1 MAEWTIYKSVVSD
14 VMKKA
19 KSISNKPQH
28 LKSNKPKAGRVT
40 AIDLFSGC
48 GGLSYGL
55 KQAKFKVL
63 AALELDAVAAAT
75 YRLNHPRIP
84 LKEADIRSIDGKTWM
99 NELTIQPGELDLL
112 AGCPPC
118 QGFSRL
124 RTKNGVRSNR
134 DDRNRLLLD
143 MARLVEDFMPKVVM
157 MENVPGL
164 KDRRIFKEFV
174 RVLKRNGYIPT
185 WDVHDVQHYGVP
197 QRRKR
202 LVLVA
207 GRGFVIPFGSM
218 SRTVRTVRSA
228 IGNLKPAGNSGDPLH
243 DFPESRTQRMRE
255 WISLIPKD
263 GGGRLDLPLEM
274 QRPCHR
280 RSDGFKDVYGRM
292 AWDEVA
298 PTITGGCFNPSKGR
312 FLHPEENRNITIRE
326 ASLLQTFPRS
336 FRLPKDFTKTEAA
349 LMIGN
354 ALPPEFVKR
363 QAVAIR
369 KAIDTANNPI

>member
-1 MAEWTIYKSVVSD
+1 MDSY
-14 VMKKA
+14 
-19 KSISNKPQH
+19 
-28 LKSNKPKAGRVT
+28 T
-40 AIDLFSGC
+40 AIDLFAGC
-48 GGLSYGL
+48 GGLTYGL
-55 KQAKFKVL
+55 KQAKFQVI
-63 AALELDAVAAAT
+63 AALELDAVAASA
-75 YRLNHPRIP
+75 YKLNHPKTS
-84 LKEADIRSIDGKTWM
+84 LKEADIRSVNGKKWM
-99 NELTIQPGELDLL
+99 KELALQPGELDLL

-124 RTKNGVRSNR
+124 RTMNGVYSNR
-134 DDRNRLLLD
+134 DDRNRLLLE
-143 MARLVEDFMPKVVM
+143 MARLVKEFKPKAVM
-157 MENVPGL
+157 MENVPDLEG
-164 KDRRIFKEFV
+164 KSVFKEFV
-174 RVLKRNGYIPT
+174 QVLKRNGYMPS

-207 GRGFVIPFGSM
+207 GRGFSIPFCSM
-218 SRTVRTVRSA
+218 ARTVKTVRSA
-228 IGNLKPAGNSGDPLH
+228 IGNLKPAGSSGDPLH
-243 DFPESRTQRMRE
+243 DFPEYRTQRMKD
-255 WISLIPKD
+255 WIALIPKN
-263 GGGRLDLPLEM
+263 GGSRLDLPLKM

-312 FLHPEENRNITIRE
+312 FLHPEANRNITIRE
-326 ASLLQTFPRS
+326 AALLQTFPRS
-336 FRLPKDFTKTEAA
+336 FRLPNGFTKTNAA

-369 KAIDTANNPI
+369 KAIVNK